1 MTEAGAIGRGHR
13 AGRFAPVFAALLAV
27 FLQAFVVQT
36 HIHAFGIAAPA
47 IERSVDGA
55 DDGHIASAEHERTC
69 VVCQALLSNGRA
81 LLPST
86 AEAAPKP
93 ALVAVAAPL
102 ALPQTPHGVSH
113 SWRSRAPPLSL

>member
-55 DDGHIASAEHERTC
+55 EDSHVASAEHERAC
-69 VVCQALLSNGRA
+69 VVCQALLSSGRA
-81 LLPST
+81 LLPSA
-86 AEAAPKP
+86 AEVAP
-93 ALVAVAAPL
+93 ALAVVADATLPALAQAP
-102 ALPQTPHGVSH
+102 HVVSH